1 MKLFAIIGGAVLA
14 LMLGAALVGQLDSDR
29 YDPARYAR
37 AEAEAARIAQQRQI
51 DAQLYP
57 VKLLAGAVV
66 TLAPALIII
75 GATAWG
81 AVALVRFRRERMPRR
96 GDGLLPVSLPVLDG
110 AAVNALGAYHGAR
123 QIEAGRQLVPHTIS
137 YAPRVDYRGIAGGDV
152 APALTDAGTAGP
164 VPSFSQLLDSGRI
177 GRGNPLLLGYDAS
190 TGDPIEGSWLQLYS
204 TAVGG
209 LSGSGKTWTATF
221 LAAQAALFGARI
233 VLLDPHAGNVESLAA
248 RLDPMRGRYLCEPAS
263 EPGAQR
269 AAVALVANELERRK
283 AGGRGEPWLF
293 IADEFSAM
301 QRGALAEPLAALVEA
316 LGQEGRKLGMYGMV
330 CGQVWSATRAGGTE
344 LRDSLASAYVHR
356 LRPAQ
361 ARMLTGL
368 TAADLPGD
376 LIELPPGC
384 AYLLDTAGD
393 LRKVVIP
400 QMDPADLGRVAALLG
415 GASTPGAP
423 SPAPTTDR
431 PLGFRAPSPRRPAEG
446 GAEGATEGAGV
457 APLRPHQDAPKL
469 TAEEAAIVGAF
480 LGGKSPNQIAAELA
494 GSAGGDAYRKA
505 AARVA
510 AALRK
515 ALGEVS
521 R

>member
-1 MKLFAIIGGAVLA
+1 MRLFATIAGALIA
-14 LMLGAALVGQLDSDR
+14 LLFAGALYGQISR
-29 YDPARYAR
+29 PAYDPAAYAR

-57 VKLLAGAVV
+57 VKLLSAAVV
-66 TLAPALIII
+66 TLAPALLVL
-75 GATAWG
+75 GAAAWG
-81 AVALVRFRRERMPRR
+81 AAALIRFRRERRPDSR
-96 GDGLLPVSLPVLDG
+96 GLLPVSLPILDG
-110 AAVNALGAYHGAR
+110 AAVEALGAYHGAR
-123 QIEAGRQLVPHTIS
+123 QIEAGRQLVPHTLS
-137 YAPRVDYRGIAGGDV
+137 YHHAPRLDYRGEHAGAV
-152 APALTDAGTAGP
+152 APALVDAATAGP
-164 VPSFSQLLDSGRI
+164 VPSFSQLLDGGRI

-233 VLLDPHAGNVESLAA
+233 VLLDPHAGNAESLAA

-400 QMDPADLGRVAALLG
+400 QMNPADLARVAALLG
-415 GASTPGAP
+415 GASPPGAP
-423 SPAPTTDR
+423 SPAPTVDR
-431 PLGFRAPSPRRPAEG
+431 PFGFRAPSAGLRG
-446 GAEGATEGAGV
+446 EGATEGATEGADA
-457 APLRPHQDAPKL
+457 APLRPHQDAEKL
-469 TAEEAAIVGAF
+469 TAEEAAIVAAF
-480 LGGKSPNQIAAELA
+480 RAGKSPNQIAAELA

-505 AARVA
+505 AARVSA
-510 AALRK
+510 AIRK
-515 ALGEVS
+515 ALA
-521 R
+521 